1 MKHDIHYIYMHCKL
15 LHEKKKEEEYLQPI
29 KLQQTF
35 ERVWFDWGDFI
46 ERKITTKHKI
56 HHCTKPGDTV

>member
-35 ERVWFDWGDFI
+35 ERV
-46 ERKITTKHKI
+46 
-56 HHCTKPGDTV
+56 